1 MGWRVVKG
9 LDMLQVPVI
18 QFNYLLFTATHS
30 LRSSPSGKA
39 TALRKFPEPS
49 VAAACFIRS
58 YWWVPSGMFFLGL
71 KVLLE
76 REPLSEERVRVGCIG
91 MPQQQIHMNE
101 LHTHTHTRLLKQR
114 VALFVFGS
122 CNLLARAQLTHIP
135 HTEQHAHTSMIVCV
149 RVHMHILIYLQQKF
163 HCHTIIVPVTVRC
176 LSTSSV
182 TCWAVWLLLFF
193 KTDSQ
198 WKCNVNVNSNYIL
211 FYILIT
217 NFG

>member
-1 MGWRVVKG
+1 MLHKIILMG
-9 LDMLQVPVI
+9 
-18 QFNYLLFTATHS
+18 
-30 LRSSPSGKA
+30 
-39 TALRKFPEPS
+39 ALWY
-49 VAAACFIRS
+49 V
-58 YWWVPSGMFFLGL
+58 FLGFESL
-71 KVLLE
+71 TGTWTA
-76 REPLSEERVRVGCIG
+76 VGGKSQSWLYWDATTTNSYEWI
-91 MPQQQIHMNE
+91 
-101 LHTHTHTRLLKQR
+101 THTHTRLLKQR

-182 TCWAVWLLLFF
+182 TCWAVSLLLFF
-193 KTDSQ
+193 KTDTQ